1 MERQQT
7 TGNSRWLR
15 VSSVGAIVM
24 GMVAV
29 LALLPW
35 HFLWNPQA
43 GNKSTA
49 VEPVKADVEPVKD
62 DTAGDLII
70 QVTRAEHLS

>member
-1 MERQQT
+1 MFD
-7 TGNSRWLR
+7 
-15 VSSVGAIVM
+15 AD
-24 GMVAV
+24 
-29 LALLPW
+29 
-35 HFLWNPQA
+35 
-43 GNKSTA
+43 